1 MPGKKDEGVS
11 EVISFVLILA
21 MLIIAFSLWAL
32 YAVPAGGEQMEEV
45 HNGNIQLQFSNLK
58 TGIEKV

>member
-1 MPGKKDEGVS
+1 MCGGRTTDAWKDEGVP

-21 MLIIAFSLWAL
+21 MLIIAFNLLAM

-45 HNGNIQLQFSNLK
+45 HNVNIQLQFSDL
-58 TGIEKV
+58 